1 VESLNSVGFE
11 LGTGCYL
18 DANNE
23 LYSRWQWVNPSIHAG
38 GFAGDPSA
46 TINIATIG
54 WNHYIAGP
62 NAKFSIDW
70 NWCFSDPSMVNAY
83 GAGGGGYAGWWN
95 NSAAVGGVNM
105 NSTDGSQ
112 WLLRTQLQV
121 SF

>member
-1 VESLNSVGFE
+1 VGFE
-11 LGTGCYL
+11 TGCGMYL
-18 DANNE
+18 DDANE
-23 LYSRWQWVNPSIHAG
+23 LYGRWQWINPGQGSGSAG
-38 GFAGDPSA
+38 NNISS
-46 TINIATIG
+46 TLNIATIG